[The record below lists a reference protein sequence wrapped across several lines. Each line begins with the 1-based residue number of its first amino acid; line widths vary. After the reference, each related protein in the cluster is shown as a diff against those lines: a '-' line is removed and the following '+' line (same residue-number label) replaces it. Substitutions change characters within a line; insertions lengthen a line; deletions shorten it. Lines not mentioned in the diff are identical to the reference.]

1 MEKTPTINPIKL
13 TFLGTGTSTGVPVVG
28 CECQVCQSTEFKDK
42 RFRTSALIEYLGKG
56 LVIDCGPDFRI
67 QMLRNNVQDID
78 GILFTHG
85 HRDHIAGLDDIRG
98 YNYILNKSISIYGH
112 SQVVD
117 SIKTEFPYIFNTN
130 GYLGAPK
137 VDVHYIKNKAFTA
150 ADIPIIPIL
159 VKHAKMDVFGF
170 RIGDLTYITDA
181 NYISDVEL
189 QKAMGSKVLV
199 INALRKSKHISHY
212 SLEEAL
218 EIVRR
223 VNPER
228 AYFTHMSHFIGLHNE
243 IQNELPD
250 NVFLAFDNLVI
261 NI

>member
-1 MEKTPTINPIKL
+1 MMEKLDKNRIKL

-28 CECQVCQSTEFKDK
+28 CECQVCQSSEVKDK
-42 RFRTSALIEYLGKG
+42 RFRTSALIEYKGKN

-98 YNYILNKSISIYGH
+98 YNYILNKKINLYGEGK
-112 SQVVD
+112 VID

-130 GYLGAPK
+130 GYMGAPK
-137 VDVHYIKNKAFTA
+137 VNVHYIDNESF
-150 ADIPIIPIL
+150 DIGDIQVLP
-159 VKHAKMDVFGF
+159 VHVMHAKMSVFGF
-170 RIGDLTYITDA
+170 RINDLTYITDA
-181 NYISDVEL
+181 NYISDEEL
-189 QKAMGSKVLV
+189 EKVMGSRVLI
-199 INALRKSKHISHY
+199 INALRKSRHISHY
-212 SLEEAL
+212 CLDEAL
-218 EIVRR
+218 EIVRK

-243 IQNELPD
+243 VQNELPK
-250 NVFLAFDNLVI
+250 NVFLAYDNLVI
-261 NI
+261 DV